1 MKAEHAGPKEE
12 IDITNREMM
21 RTVVFTRVRLLW
33 CREKTLYRLMTPLGR
48 DGG

>member
-1 MKAEHAGPKEE
+1 MLDREE
-12 IDITNREMM
+12 IYRTNRG
-21 RTVVFTRVRLLW
+21 RIRIVLFTRVRLLW